1 MFRAEISVEIID
13 VLGWI
18 SLGARTGGRLQIRI
32 GIAVGQHQGDH
43 IREVGHECRAVLD
56 ERMN

>member
-1 MFRAEISVEIID
+1 MVRAEISVEIIY

-18 SLGARTGGRLQIRI
+18 FLEARTGGRLQIRI

-43 IREVGHECRAVLD
+43 IREVGHE
-56 ERMN
+56 